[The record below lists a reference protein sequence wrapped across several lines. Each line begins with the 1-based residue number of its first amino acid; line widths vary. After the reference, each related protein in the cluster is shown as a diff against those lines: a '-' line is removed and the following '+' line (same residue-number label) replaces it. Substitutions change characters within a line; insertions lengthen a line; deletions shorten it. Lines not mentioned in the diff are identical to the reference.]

1 MKCDRI
7 ASLIEDYHYG
17 ELEQPESAE
26 VAAHLQ
32 ACASCRRV
40 LASLERETTLYEN
53 YGAAVEKDLGSSP
66 VLRQGVQPAPAAAG
80 AGVVPG
86 RRGWRDAMGP
96 GHGWAVQA
104 IAAMVLV
111 AVSVAGTLLYVERRQ
126 PAESRISQENV
137 ALDVTTGDSSLNE
150 ALKSIQ
156 RAEQDYLKAIQQ
168 LNALVEKQKPSLEPR
183 IYAELQVNLRMIDG
197 HIAATRKAYYA
208 HPQDAELA
216 LYMLA
221 AYSKKVALLQD
232 LTT

>member
-17 ELEQPESAE
+17 ELEQSQAAE

-32 ACASCRRV
+32 DCASCREV
-40 LASLERETTLYEN
+40 LALLERETKLYEN
-53 YGAAVEKDLGSSP
+53 YGAAVENSLESSP
-66 VLRQGVQPAPAAAG
+66 VLRQGISPVAAG
-80 AGVVPG
+80 TGSMSN
-86 RRGWRDAMGP
+86 RRSWRSAIGP
-96 GHGWAVQA
+96 GSSWAVQA

-111 AVSVAGTLLYVERRQ
+111 AVSIAGTLLYVEYRSPQ
-126 PAESRISQENV
+126 AMTTSQQSM
-137 ALDVTTGDSSLNE
+137 APGLTTGDGSLNE

-156 RAEQDYLKAIQQ
+156 RAEQEYLRAIQQ
-168 LNALVEKQKPSLEPR
+168 LNTAMEKQKANLDPR
-183 IYAELQVNLRMIDG
+183 IYAELQVNLKMIDD

-221 AYSKKVALLQD
+221 AYSRKVALLQD
-232 LTT
+232 LTS